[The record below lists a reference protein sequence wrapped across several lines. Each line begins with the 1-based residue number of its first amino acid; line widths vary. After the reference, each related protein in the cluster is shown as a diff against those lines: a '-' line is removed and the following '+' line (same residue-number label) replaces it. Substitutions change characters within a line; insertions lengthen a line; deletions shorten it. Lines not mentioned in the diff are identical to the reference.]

1 MFEDFAIEESVGGG
15 LVIDYRVKKDLVDV
29 TEDLGVASSDVDTVS
44 VFLRIS
50 REELPMDLG
59 IGKLLRLK
67 FWEWDLY

>member
-15 LVIDYRVKKDLVDV
+15 LVIDYRVKKDRVDV
-29 TEDLGVASSDVDTVS
+29 TSSDVGTVS

-67 FWEWDLY
+67 FWEWDFY